1 MDIITTLMNL
11 IGTPTLFMTLLF
23 MLPPFY
29 FFKLS
34 ISALSWLFP
43 EDVTNKVVLI
53 TGASSGIGE
62 QLAYEY
68 AKRGAALSL
77 VARREASLREVAER
91 AREIGAP
98 EVLVIPGD
106 VSKQEDSRRVVEAT
120 VDHYGRLD
128 HLVNNAGISKA
139 CAFEEV
145 PDVTNLSPI
154 VDVNFWGS
162 AFPTHAAI
170 PYLRRSRGK
179 ILVTASGSGWNP
191 HPRMSVYSAAN
202 AAVINFFETLRIE
215 LGDVIGITIAT
226 PGWVE
231 SELTKGKIMSKHG
244 DIEVDQETRDAQIGL
259 MPVIYA
265 ENCAKAIVD
274 AVCRGDRYLTIPTW
288 FRVLYLWR
296 VFAPEVPEW
305 CYRMMYMTRPGQPAT
320 EALGKKMVDATGAKD
335 VLYPSS
341 LHTSEIK
348 KD

>member
-29 FFKLS
+29 FFKFS

-91 AREIGAP
+91 AREIGSP

-128 HLVNNAGISKA
+128 HLVNNAGISMA

-154 VDVNFWGS
+154 V
-162 AFPTHAAI
+162 
-170 PYLRRSRGK
+170 
-179 ILVTASGSGWNP
+179 
-191 HPRMSVYSAAN
+191 AAN

-231 SELTKGKIMSKHG
+231 SELTKGKVMSKYG

-259 MPVIYA
+259 MPVICA